1 MKGTNGESMED
12 LQTIDPA
19 QLERLREWGG
29 DALPPKMIDLF
40 LTHACDR
47 MEQIRTGISSGTA
60 KEAEA
65 GAHTLK
71 SNAGNVGAQRLQ
83 HMAQDAETFAEAEEF
98 EKLKDLLPSLE
109 EEFEKACDALRT
121 LLEGMKV

>member
-1 MKGTNGESMED
+1 MED
-12 LQTIDPA
+12 LQILDPA
-19 QLERLREWGG
+19 QIARLREWGG
-29 DALPPKMIDLF
+29 ESLPPKMIDLF

-47 MEQIRTGISSGTA
+47 MEQIRKGISSGTV

-83 HMAQDAETFAEAEEF
+83 HLAQDAESLAEAERIQE
-98 EKLKDLLPSLE
+98 LKALLPSLE
-109 EEFEKACDALRT
+109 EEFQLACEALRT
-121 LLEGMKV
+121 LLEGMDG